1 MKELVQMNKLEI
13 DVLSRN
19 SSSNKYI
26 EVISNYRSAVDNY
39 QKKNIDPWKC
49 YRKQQLI
56 SKAFVTQ
63 KLMLEQLNQEAN
75 SELKA
80 LE

>member
-39 QKKNIDPWKC
+39 QKKI
-49 YRKQQLI
+49 
-56 SKAFVTQ
+56 
-63 KLMLEQLNQEAN
+63 
-75 SELKA
+75 
-80 LE
+80 